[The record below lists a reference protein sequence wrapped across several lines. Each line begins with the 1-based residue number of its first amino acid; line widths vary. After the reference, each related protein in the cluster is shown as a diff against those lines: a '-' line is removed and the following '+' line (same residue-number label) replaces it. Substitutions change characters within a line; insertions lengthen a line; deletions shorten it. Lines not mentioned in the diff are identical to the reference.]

1 MNFKKSV
8 SLALAVTLLG
18 SSTLAFADGKEAVI
32 YAVLNAQG
40 QVAGLY
46 AVNIFEGGDI
56 VDYGDYAS
64 VHPLNTEDQIAYENG
79 EVRFHSDAQ
88 RVYYQGNLNTRDLPW
103 LFQLTYRLD
112 GQEIAAGELVGKIGH
127 VEIELD
133 VRQGPAY
140 QGELFKSHALQIS
153 ASLDTE
159 KCRNISAEGATQAN
173 VGTSRQL
180 SYIVLPNTE
189 KSILIST
196 DAADF
201 EMDAI
206 SINGVRLSLD
216 IDVDDSELTEQTDKV
231 IDAGVKLDNV
241 QKFYDG
247 LQDYTNGVNDLMDGT
262 GEFRSETADINDTIN
277 GRIDDTIA
285 NKTGSN
291 VSVCSFVDARNTD
304 VDNVQFV
311 IITPAIRVSTVH
323 TEEAAQPESTSI
335 LDKIRNLFR

>member
-18 SSTLAFADGKEAVI
+18 SSTLAFADGKEEVI

-64 VHPLNTEDQIAYENG
+64 VHPLNTEDQIAYKNG

-112 GQEIAAGELVGKIGH
+112 GQEIAAGELAGKSGH

-133 VRQGPAY
+133 VRQNPAY
-140 QGELFKSHALQIS
+140 QGEMFKSHALQIS

-159 KCRNISAEGATQAN
+159 KCRKISADAT
-173 VGTSRQL
+173 
-180 SYIVLPNTE
+180 
-189 KSILIST
+189 
-196 DAADF
+196 DF

-231 IDAGVKLDNV
+231 IDAGVKLDDV

-247 LQDYTNGVNDLMDGT
+247 LQDYTNGVNDLMDGAQEMKDGT

-277 GRIDDTIA
+277 GRIDDMIA

-311 IITPAIRVSTVH
+311 ITTPAIRVSTVH
-323 TEEAAQPESTSI
+323 TEEAAQPESTGI